1 MAKKYISLADAS
13 GILGISEDQLKQ
25 FRAKGDIR
33 GFADRGNWKF
43 RQEDVEEFGR
53 SRQVDSGA
61 DLPLL
66 DDPGG
71 NALSDD
77 DAIAEQPT
85 IIRKGDDNVLVDS
98 SLELEDPAS
107 DSGVRMVLDENITGQ
122 TDGSDAEIALSF
134 GDSDKELVL
143 EGSSGDLSDEG
154 LSKEIPLS
162 FGDSSHEFGIE
173 LGSDDSESI
182 EVPLLGDSDS
192 DVRLADSDSDVRL
205 ADSDSD
211 ITLSDSDSDVQLSD
225 SDSDVQLADDGST
238 SPQLH
243 ETEGMIELPASDSD
257 VRLTPAGDGD
267 DGSEILLTGQ
277 DSDSDVRLLGETAP
291 MVLGASSDSDVRLIK
306 PDSDSDVRL
315 LVSDSD
321 SDVRLLAGDS
331 PQPGSDS
338 DVSVA
343 GTQDAIQLPDEY
355 DEGES
360 ILDIDDDSGL
370 ALAADSGIALSSDS
384 GIILETSADSGISL
398 DAAMDSGISLD
409 AADDSG
415 IALDI
420 DTDSDISLAMD
431 VDDDE
436 SMTLDTDS
444 GISLDADSGLTLDAG
459 DSGISLDAGGDSG
472 ISLDAG
478 DSGISLDAGGDS
490 DISLDVD
497 GLEAT
502 APAMQL
508 PGGDN
513 SDNSTADTLIQM
525 PSFGDDDDDDDESD
539 FELGALEGE
548 SSSDTSVLLFDDED
562 DADDR
567 AATLIKKSS
576 DDDEET
582 FDLDAEEGF
591 DEEFEDDEDDL
602 LGEDDEIEDFDED
615 DFDDEE
621 FMADEDD
628 FDESFSTGESQAEF
642 VGQSGVQ
649 GGAVM
654 VAEQDWGGLTFAAV
668 LVASVAM
675 LVCGGVM
682 FDLVRYIW
690 QSGDPGVVAGP
701 MIDMV
706 GIK

>member
-1 MAKKYISLADAS
+1 MAKKYISLAEAA
-13 GILGISEDQLKQ
+13 GILNISEDELKQ
-25 FRAKGDIR
+25 FRSKGDIR

-66 DDPGG
+66 DDPDGDV
-71 NALSDD
+71 LSDD

-85 IIRKGDDNVLVDS
+85 IIRKSGDNVLGDS
-98 SLELEDPAS
+98 ALELEGPAP
-107 DSGVRMVLDENITGQ
+107 DSGVRLVLDEGLTER
-122 TDGSDAEIALSF
+122 TAGSDPPGE
-134 GDSDKELVL
+134 SDLAQ
-143 EGSSGDLSDEG
+143 EGSSEG
-154 LSKEIPLS
+154 
-162 FGDSSHEFGIE
+162 SSA
-173 LGSDDSESI
+173 D
-182 EVPLLGDSDS
+182 VPLLADSDSDVALVDSDS
-192 DVRLADSDSDVRL
+192 DVRLV
-205 ADSDSD
+205 DSDSD
-211 ITLSDSDSDVQLSD
+211 IQLADSDSDVQLSD
-225 SDSDVQLADDGST
+225 SDSDVQLADDSST
-238 SPQLH
+238 NPQLH

-257 VRLTPAGDGD
+257 VRLTPASDGD
-267 DGSEILLTGQ
+267 DGSEIMLTGQ
-277 DSDSDVRLLGETAP
+277 DSDSDVRLLGETATTTAGP
-291 MVLGASSDSDVRLIK
+291 GSDSDVRLIK

-343 GTQDAIQLPDEY
+343 GATQDAIQLPDEY

-360 ILDIDDDSGL
+360 VLDIDDDSGL
-370 ALAADSGIALSSDS
+370 ALAADSSIALSSDS
-384 GIILETSADSGISL
+384 GITLETSADSGISL
-398 DAAMDSGISLD
+398 DAAVDSGISLD

-431 VDDDE
+431 DFDDE
-436 SMTLDTDS
+436 SLTLDTDS
-444 GISLDADSGLTLDAG
+444 GILLDAG

-472 ISLDAG
+472 ISLQEA
-478 DSGISLDAGGDS
+478 DSGISLDAGVDS
-490 DISLDVD
+490 DISLDAD

-502 APAMQL
+502 APAMQI
-508 PGGDN
+508 PGGDGV
-513 SDNSTADTLIQM
+513 DGSTADTLIQM
-525 PSFGDDDDDDDESD
+525 PSFGEDDDDDESD

-576 DDDEET
+576 DDDDET
-582 FDLDAEEGF
+582 FDLDADEAF

-621 FMADEDD
+621 FMADDDD
-628 FDESFSTGESQAEF
+628 FDESFSTDESPPEF
-642 VGQSGVQ
+642 LSQSGSQ
-649 GGAVM
+649 GAGMVM
-654 VAEQDWGGLTFAAV
+654 MAEQDWGGLTFAAV
-668 LVASVAM
+668 LVASIAM